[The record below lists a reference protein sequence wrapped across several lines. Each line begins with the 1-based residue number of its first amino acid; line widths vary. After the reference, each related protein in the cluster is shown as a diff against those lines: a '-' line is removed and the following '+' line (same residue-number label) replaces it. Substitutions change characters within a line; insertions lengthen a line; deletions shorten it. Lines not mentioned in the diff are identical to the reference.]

1 VGWKFPQNWAQLLKQ
16 YRYVLLVLA
25 AGIGLM
31 LLPVPDGSGAR
42 KEAASAPGVD
52 EQIFALDEFER
63 QVAGILSD
71 IEGAGK
77 VQVVFTLK
85 SGSRRVLAQDVQ
97 QDGEEMTSTTVL
109 VGKLSS
115 QQESVVVQTIGP
127 IFQGALLVC
136 PGGDDPGV
144 RLALIQAVSALTG
157 LGSDRISICKGT

>member
-1 VGWKFPQNWAQLLKQ
+1 
-16 YRYVLLVLA
+16 
-25 AGIGLM
+25 
-31 LLPVPDGSGAR
+31 
-42 KEAASAPGVD
+42 
-52 EQIFALDEFER
+52 
-63 QVAGILSD
+63 
-71 IEGAGK
+71 
-77 VQVVFTLK
+77 
-85 SGSRRVLAQDVQ
+85 
-97 QDGEEMTSTTVL
+97 